1 MPKNRHRGHRQH
13 RASQASSRQHRKQPP
28 GKAKNK
34 YSILSSSNAAKI
46 DEYMASHG
54 VIRRSIIGDG
64 NCLFRAM
71 ADQLGFGEERH
82 CEIREKVVRAIL
94 TDKEYFQDFIDGEE
108 VDSVEAYCEEMSKDG
123 PPQDSYC
130 FSPFWSP
137 RELVEANENRG
148 LGRRY

>member
-34 YSILSSSNAAKI
+34 YSTLSSSNAAKI

-94 TDKEYFQDFIDGEE
+94 ADKEYFQDFIDGEE

-130 FSPFWSP
+130 FSPFWSA
-137 RELVEANENRG
+137 RGLVEANENRG
-148 LGRRY
+148 VGRRY